1 MQALVSLNAHINP
14 VPLRQCLHSII
25 TNAPNLTHLR
35 VVPAPINH
43 VFYLMFESR
52 LPLTLDAFQDLAE
65 TAGPGMVSILDV
77 EISAGSKESLCP
89 SVLHQFQVLRS
100 LRCEMMG
107 TFDLKPDKIFP
118 DSLPALESL
127 QITRC
132 EASFLKLLSSL
143 ECVLSPSLYS
153 FSNANLFL
161 PQP

>member
-1 MQALVSLNAHINP
+1 M
-14 VPLRQCLHSII
+14 
-25 TNAPNLTHLR
+25 
-35 VVPAPINH
+35 VPAPINH